1 MRKMGIR
8 WMRPHGHQIMKVMV
22 ATKMVAMQ
30 QLHAKNKTV
39 IKIEPGISPRFLDH
53 GASSYR
59 RASQHDGEGD
69 AHLRDDDDHD
79 DDHDDGHDDD
89 HDHDEQLLPLC
100 TRQAVTQLASPL
112 P

>member
-69 AHLRDDDDHD
+69 THLR
-79 DDHDDGHDDD
+79 GCGL
-89 HDHDEQLLPLC
+89 EGGATSL
-100 TRQAVTQLASPL
+100 QAANRCAYA
-112 P
+112 